1 MIIET
6 KKVDYKLKDVRF
18 EDGCLIDENGEVISL
33 IEDLMK
39 VFNGSEFTLTA
50 TFTAK
55 TEYNVSDLAD

>member
-39 VFNGSEFTLTA
+39 VFNSSEFTLTA